1 MGICA
6 RHLALLLCAATAAG
20 GAAQEH
26 LTPERIFETSFSD
39 AVSTPEFEFLGRG
52 EALLLDRRQPEER
65 RTLEILDLATGARR
79 PAVSAEAWLQAM
91 TSEFGTSAVG
101 RAARFPDAVH
111 AGTRAALYLEA
122 GDLALVD
129 LDRWRLRRLTRTEER
144 ERCASFSP
152 DGRRVAF
159 VRANDVW
166 MVDLSSGRETR
177 LTRDG
182 SDTLLNG
189 TLSWVYWE
197 ELFGRKDTAYWW
209 APDSNAIAFLQSDES
224 GVDVS
229 LFPEFEPA
237 TPKVTRQRYPK
248 AGSANPKV
256 RLGIIDLA
264 RGRTVWANAGTPPS
278 EYLVRVKWLPSGR
291 ELSLQTLDRLQR
303 TLRLLF
309 VDRLRGSSRTVLTEA
324 MPTSVNVHDD
334 LHFVDGGRLFLWT
347 SERDG
352 HNHLYLYAANG
363 TLLRRL
369 THGDMMVR
377 ASSGV
382 DWVRGGVLGVDER
395 AGVVFFTAAAGA
407 PVAPALY
414 RANLDGSGFEKL
426 SREGGTHRVALDPT
440 GMFFLDRRS
449 SFGSP
454 PRLSLHRADGSLV
467 SVVTPPAEEFLASYD
482 LITPDFLTVPADD
495 GFPLPMRVLKPPV
508 VPPGRRLP
516 VVLYVYGGPS
526 APVVRDEW
534 SRDVYFDNL
543 LLQAGFACAAVD
555 NRSASGLSKT
565 LEDDSYGRL
574 MSAREVPD
582 VLAAVRWLSS
592 QPWVDPNRIGVWGW
606 SGGGTFTL
614 QLMTHSTAFKAGI
627 AVAAVTDFRYY
638 DTRWTEALL
647 GLPRENPDGY
657 RAGSPATA
665 AAALHGRL
673 LLVHGTGDDNVHP
686 QHAWRF
692 VHELVK
698 AGVPFEMMI
707 YPLEKHGISGARPH
721 VYRTMLDFWK
731 RNL

>member
-1 MGICA
+1 MSLRA
-6 RHLALLLCAATAAG
+6 WPLVLLFGAATAAS
-20 GAAQEH
+20 GAAQEP
-26 LTPERIFETSFSD
+26 LTLERIFEASFSD

-52 EALLLDRRQPEER
+52 EALLLDRREPEER
-65 RTLEILDLATGARR
+65 RTLEILDLATGVRR
-79 PAVSAEAWLQAM
+79 AVVSAEAWMLAM
-91 TSEFGTSAVG
+91 TSEVGKSAAG

-122 GDLALVD
+122 GDLVLAD
-129 LDRWRLRRLTRTEER
+129 LDRWKLRRLTRTEER
-144 ERCASFSP
+144 ESCASFSP

-159 VRANDVW
+159 VRGNDVW
-166 MVDLSSGRETR
+166 VVELSSGREVR

-209 APDSNAIAFLQSDES
+209 APDSNAIAFLQSDDS
-224 GVDVS
+224 VVDVS
-229 LFPEFEPA
+229 VFPEFEPA
-237 TPKVTRQRYPK
+237 TPRVTRQRYPK

-264 RGRTVWANAGTPPS
+264 RGRTVWADAGTPRP

-291 ELSLQTLDRLQR
+291 ELALQTLDRRQR

-309 VDRLRGSSRTVLTEA
+309 VDRTRGASRTVLTET

-334 LHFVDGGRLFLWT
+334 LHFVDGGRSFLWT

-352 HNHLYLYAANG
+352 HNHLYLYAADG

-369 THGDMMVR
+369 TRGDVMVR

-382 DWVRGGVLGVDER
+382 DWVRGGVLKVDEK
-395 AGVVFFTAAAGA
+395 AGFVYFTAVAGA
-407 PVAPALY
+407 PIAPALY

-426 SREGGTHRVALDPT
+426 SRGEGTHRVAFDPSST
-440 GMFFLDRRS
+440 FYLDRGA

-454 PRLSLHRADGSLV
+454 PHLSLHRADGSLV
-467 SVVTPPAEEFLASYD
+467 AMVSPPAEPFLAPFG
-482 LITPDFLTVPADD
+482 LATPEFLTVPADD
-495 GFPLPMRVLKPPV
+495 GFPLPMRVLRPRAAPA
-508 VPPGRRLP
+508 GRKLP
-516 VVLYVYGGPS
+516 VVVYVYGGPS
-526 APVVRDEW
+526 APVVRDDW
-534 SRDVYFDNL
+534 SRDIYFDNL
-543 LLQAGFACAAVD
+543 LLASGFACAAVD
-555 NRSASGLSKT
+555 NRSASGLSKS

-582 VLAAVRWLSS
+582 VLAAVRWLAA
-592 QPWVDPNRIGVWGW
+592 QEWVDPERIGVWGW

-614 QLMTHSTAFKAGI
+614 QLMTHSKAFKAGI

-638 DTRWTEALL
+638 DTRWTEAVL
-647 GLPRENPDGY
+647 GLPRENPEGY

-665 AAALHGRL
+665 AASLSGRL

-686 QHAWRF
+686 QNAWRF
-692 VHELVK
+692 AHDLVK

-707 YPLEKHGISGARPH
+707 YPLEKHGISGAKLH

>member
-1 MGICA
+1 MRLRA
-6 RHLALLLCAATAAG
+6 WPLALTLCAATAVFGAG
-20 GAAQEH
+20 QER
-26 LTPERIFETSFSD
+26 LTLEKIFETSFAD

-52 EALLLDRRQPEER
+52 EALLLDRRQPEDR
-65 RTLEILDLATGARR
+65 RALEILELASGGRR
-79 PAVSAEAWLQAM
+79 PAVTAEAWTAALTA
-91 TSEFGTSAVG
+91 EIGKEAVG
-101 RAARFPDAVH
+101 RAVRFPDAVH
-111 AGTRAALYLEA
+111 AGTRAALYLMG
-122 GDLALVD
+122 GDLVLVD
-129 LDRWRLRRLTRTEER
+129 LDRWRVRWLTRTEEK
-144 ERCASFSP
+144 ESCASFSP

-159 VRANDVW
+159 VRGNDLWV
-166 MVDLSSGRETR
+166 VDLSSGRETR

-197 ELFGRKDTAYWW
+197 ELFGRRDTAIWW

-229 LFPEFEPA
+229 VFPQFEPA
-237 TPKVTRQRYPK
+237 TPSVTRQRYPK

-256 RLGIIDLA
+256 RLGIVDLA
-264 RGRTVWANAGTPPS
+264 RGRTVWADAGTPSP

-291 ELSLQTLDRLQR
+291 ELALQTLDRRQR

-309 VDRLRGSSRTVLTEA
+309 VDRNRGASRVVLTET
-324 MPTSVNVHDD
+324 MPTSVNIHDD
-334 LHFVDGGRLFLWT
+334 LHFVDGGRSFLWT

-352 HNHLYLYAANG
+352 HNHLYLYAADG

-369 THGDMMVR
+369 TRGDLMVR

-382 DWVRGGVLGVDER
+382 DWVRGGVLRVDER
-395 AGVVFFTAAAGA
+395 AGVVYFTAVAGA

-414 RANLDGSGFEKL
+414 RARLDGSGFEKL
-426 SREGGTHRVALDPT
+426 SREDGTHRVAFDPS
-440 GMFFLDRRS
+440 GSFFLDRRS
-449 SFGSP
+449 SLGSP

-467 SVVTPPAEEFLASYD
+467 ALVTPPAEQFLAPFG
-482 LITPDFLTVPADD
+482 LVTPQFLTIPAGD
-495 GFPLPMRVLKPPV
+495 GFPLPATVLTPAA
-508 VPPGRRLP
+508 VPPGRKLP
-516 VVLYVYGGPS
+516 VVLHVYGGPS
-526 APVVRDEW
+526 APVVRDDW
-534 SRDVYFDNL
+534 SRDIYFNNL
-543 LLQAGFACAAVD
+543 LLEAGFACAAVD

-582 VLAAVRWLSS
+582 VLAAVRWLAA
-592 QPWVDPNRIGVWGW
+592 QDWVDPERIGVWGW

-647 GLPRENPDGY
+647 GLPLENPEGY
-657 RAGSPATA
+657 RLGSPATA
-665 AAALHGRL
+665 AASLHGRL

-686 QHAWRF
+686 QNAWRF
-692 VHELVK
+692 AHELVK
-698 AGVPFEMMI
+698 AGIPFEMMI
-707 YPLEKHGISGARPH
+707 YPLEKHGISGARLH